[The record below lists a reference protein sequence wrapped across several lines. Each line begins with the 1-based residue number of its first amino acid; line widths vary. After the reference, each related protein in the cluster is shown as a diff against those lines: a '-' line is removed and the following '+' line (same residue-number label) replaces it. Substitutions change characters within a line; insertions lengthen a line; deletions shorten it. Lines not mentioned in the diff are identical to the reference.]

1 MLRSLT
7 VSLILLVVCLFFRL
21 EDVLLLEK
29 SELRSK
35 VEREINGWE
44 EICCKVQ

>member
-7 VSLILLVVCLFFRL
+7 VSLWFGYFRL
-21 EDVLLLEK
+21 EDVLLWAK

-35 VEREINGWE
+35 VECGINGWE